1 MTAISVSDVQKLAK
15 LSALNL
21 SEADAESLRVQLEDI
36 LAFVEQLNEVDTTG
50 VEPTYQV
57 TGLENVWRDD
67 EIIDYELD
75 RDALLKNAHES
86 KDGQIKVKRVLA

>member
-21 SEADAESLRVQLEDI
+21 SDSDIESLRSQLEDI
-36 LAFVEQLNEVDTTG
+36 LAFVEQLNEVDTAG

-57 TGLENVWRDD
+57 TGLENVWRKD
-67 EIIDYELD
+67 EVIDYDLD
-75 RDALLKNAHES
+75 RQALLKNAPDS
-86 KDGQIKVKRVLA
+86 QDGQIKVKRVLA

>member
-21 SEADAESLRVQLEDI
+21 SNSDIESLRSQLEDI
-36 LAFVEQLNEVDTTG
+36 LAFVEQLNEVDTAG

-57 TGLENVWRDD
+57 TGLENVWRKD
-67 EIIDYELD
+67 EVIDYDLD
-75 RDALLKNAHES
+75 RQALLKNAPDS
-86 KDGQIKVKRVLA
+86 QDGQIKVKRVLA

>member
-21 SEADAESLRVQLEDI
+21 SNSDIESLRSQLEDI
-36 LAFVEQLNEVDTTG
+36 LAFVEQLNEVDTAG

-57 TGLENVWRDD
+57 TGLENVWRED
-67 EIIDYELD
+67 EIIDYDLD
-75 RDALLKNAHES
+75 RAALLKNAPAHQ
-86 KDGQIKVKRVLA
+86 DGQIKVKRVLG